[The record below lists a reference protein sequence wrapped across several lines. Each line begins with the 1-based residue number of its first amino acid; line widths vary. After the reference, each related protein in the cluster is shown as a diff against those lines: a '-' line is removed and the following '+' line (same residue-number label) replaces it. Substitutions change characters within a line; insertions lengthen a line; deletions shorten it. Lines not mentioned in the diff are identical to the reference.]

1 MPRGAAADVA
11 MNRTHSAT
19 GPAYP
24 RLLARRTVN
33 RRIVAAGVHA
43 VASVLLAGLVGVVG
57 LGVMYPG
64 VYTQLAGGFELF
76 LLICGVDV
84 TLGPLLTGIVFS
96 PRKGFRELR
105 RDLLV
110 IVTMQLAALVYGIHV
125 LAVARPVALVFEVDR
140 FRVISQA
147 DVVTD
152 ELASAPAQ
160 FRNLSWAGPRL
171 TGARAAT
178 DDEKFETIEKAL
190 AGFDIGQRPSFW
202 QPYELKSSVRTRAF
216 PAGREADEELTAESR
231 GRVERELQENGLAIG
246 SARFLPLQARQPGW
260 VVWLDA
266 KGYPKLMRRYEEVV

>member
-1 MPRGAAADVA
+1 MPRGAADDVA

-64 VYTQLAGGFELF
+64 AYTQLAGGIELF

-96 PRKGFRELR
+96 PRKGLRELR

-110 IVTMQLAALVYGIHV
+110 IVTMQLAALVYGVHV
-125 LAVARPVALVFEVDR
+125 LAVARPGALVFEVDR

-147 DVVTD
+147 EVVTD
-152 ELASAPAQ
+152 ELTSAPVQ
-160 FRNLSWAGPRL
+160 FRDLSWSGPRL
-171 TGARAAT
+171 TGTRAAT
-178 DDEKFETIEKAL
+178 DDEKFEAIEKAL
-190 AGFDIGQRPSFW
+190 AGFDVGQRPSFW
-202 QPYELKSSVRTRAF
+202 QPYELNLPSVQERAHPAEKLTRQ
-216 PAGREADEELTAESR
+216 LTAERRSQ
-231 GRVERELQENGLAIG
+231 VERELQENGLAIG

-266 KGYPKLMRRYEEVV
+266 KGYPKQMRRYEEVV